1 MGQFSSTGPSTSMY
15 PGDVVVINS
24 STNLTGANLSQAV
37 APVASLGGNPVNL
50 TVINKSAVSL
60 TIKVA
65 RDYVA
70 ADFEPLQGVV
80 CPATQAV
87 SFSTTAPFVAVL
99 PASDP
104 GSGEISIC
112 R

>member
-1 MGQFSSTGPSTSMY
+1 MAQFDATKAPVAMY
-15 PGDVVVINS
+15 PGDVEILNS
-24 STNLTGANLSQAV
+24 STSLTGANLSRAV
-37 APVASLGGNPVNL
+37 APCASIAGAPSNITIV
-50 TVINKSAVSL
+50 NKSAVSL
-60 TIKVA
+60 TVKVA

-70 ADFEPLQGVV
+70 ADFEPLSGLTV
-80 CPATQAV
+80 PATQAV

>member
-1 MGQFSSTGPSTSMY
+1 MGQFSTTQPSTSMY
-15 PGDVVVINS
+15 PGDVVIINS
-24 STNLTGANLSQAV
+24 ATNLTGANLSQAV
-37 APVASLGGNPVNL
+37 APCCSLAGAPANI
-50 TVINKSAVSL
+50 TIINKSAVSL
-60 TIKVA
+60 TIKVS

-70 ADFEPLQGVV
+70 ADFEPLAGVV
-80 CPATQAV
+80 CAATAAV

-104 GSGEISIC
+104 GSGEIAFC

>member
-1 MGQFSSTGPSTSMY
+1 MGQFSATGPSTSMY
-15 PGDVVVINS
+15 PGDVVIINS
-24 STNLTGANLSQAV
+24 ATNLTGANLSQAV
-37 APVASLGGNPVNL
+37 APCASIGGNPINM

-60 TIKVA
+60 TVKVA

-70 ADFEPLQGVV
+70 ADFEPLSGVIV
-80 CPATQAV
+80 PTTTAV

-104 GSGEISIC
+104 GSGEISFC

>member
-1 MGQFSSTGPSTSMY
+1 MY
-15 PGDVVVINS
+15 PGDVVIINS

-37 APVASLGGNPVNL
+37 APAASLAGAPINM

-60 TIKVA
+60 TVKVA
-65 RDYVA
+65 RDFVA

-104 GSGEISIC
+104 GSGEISFC